1 MQKFITDIKV
11 NHVRNLNERNIP
23 VSETQLKHLVITGK
37 NGSGKS
43 SVLDA
48 LAKAVHASVYENT
61 SKETLINSCISL

>member
-11 NHVRNLNERNIP
+11 NYVRNLNERNIS
-23 VSETQLKHLVITGK
+23 VSETHLKHLVMTGK

-43 SVLDA
+43 SLLDA

-61 SKETLINSCISL
+61 SNINNNNIVVN